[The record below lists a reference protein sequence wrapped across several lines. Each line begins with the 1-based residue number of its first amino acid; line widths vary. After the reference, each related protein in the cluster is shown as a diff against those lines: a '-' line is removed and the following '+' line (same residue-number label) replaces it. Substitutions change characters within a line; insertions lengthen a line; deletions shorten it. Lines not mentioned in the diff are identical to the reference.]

1 MASQMSSA
9 WAAVVVIVSSL
20 LAVALSHDEG
30 GGPSFGYTPG
40 TPDGPENW
48 GKLSPAYK
56 ACGDGKAQSPIDI
69 VIANAVPNPNLDT
82 LTRVYAPSNAT
93 LHNTGKD
100 IVMSFEQGGEPVM
113 PGSINVT
120 TADGTVKEFKLKMI
134 HWHAPGEHTVNG
146 KRFPLELHMV
156 HVDDQDHKAVI
167 GILYEIGN
175 PDPFYDQLTEKL
187 RELKTTPTVA
197 AGVVE
202 LKSLQ
207 KRTGSYFRYMGSLTT
222 PPCTE
227 KVMWNILGKGR
238 ELSQEQL
245 QLITA
250 PLPHQD
256 NRPPQ
261 PLNGRQVA
269 FYNPPNTIISIQ
281 SLVLPP

>member
-1 MASQMSSA
+1 MHFLNPG
-9 WAAVVVIVSSL
+9 AA
-20 LAVALSHDEG
+20 
-30 GGPSFGYTPG
+30 
-40 TPDGPENW
+40 DGPENW

-56 ACGDGKAQSPIDI
+56 ACGEGKAQSPIDI
-69 VIANAVPNPNLDT
+69 VTAKAVPNPNLDT
-82 LTRVYAPSNAT
+82 LSRVYTPANAT
-93 LHNTGKD
+93 LHNNGKD
-100 IVMSFEQGGEPVM
+100 IVMTFEQGGEPVM
-113 PGSINVT
+113 PGSINIT
-120 TADGTVKEFKLKMI
+120 TADGTVKEFRFKMI
-134 HWHAPGEHTVNG
+134 HWHAPGEHTIDG

-156 HVDDQDHKAVI
+156 HVNDQGDKAVI
-167 GILYEIGN
+167 GILYKMGK
-175 PDPFYDQLTEKL
+175 PDPLYDQLTEKL

-227 KVMWNILGKGR
+227 NVVWNILGKGR

-250 PLPHQD
+250 PLPQQD

-261 PLNGRQVA
+261 PLNGRLVA
-269 FYNPPNTIISIQ
+269 FYNPPNSTISIQ
-281 SLVLPP
+281 SLVL

>member
-1 MASQMSSA
+1 MSSST
-9 WAAVVVIVSSL
+9 WAAVVVVVASSL
-20 LAVALSHDEG
+20 SVALSDEG

-40 TPDGPENW
+40 AADGPENW

-56 ACGDGKAQSPIDI
+56 ACGEGKAQSPIDI
-69 VIANAVPNPNLDT
+69 VTAKAVPNPNLDT
-82 LTRVYAPSNAT
+82 LSRVYTPANAT
-93 LHNTGKD
+93 LHNNGKD
-100 IVMSFEQGGEPVM
+100 IVMTFEQGGEPVM
-113 PGSINVT
+113 PGSINIT
-120 TADGTVKEFKLKMI
+120 TADGTVKEFRFKMI
-134 HWHAPGEHTVNG
+134 HWHAPGEHTIDG

-156 HVDDQDHKAVI
+156 HVNDQGDKAVI
-167 GILYEIGN
+167 GILYKMGK
-175 PDPFYDQLTEKL
+175 PDPLYDQLTEKL

-227 KVMWNILGKGR
+227 NVVWNILGKGR

-250 PLPHQD
+250 PLPQQD

-261 PLNGRQVA
+261 PLNGRLVA
-269 FYNPPNTIISIQ
+269 FYNPPNSTISIQ
-281 SLVLPP
+281 SLVL